1 MVHKAN
7 NNNNNCNED
16 SENCNPNKINPNAQ
30 LNNDD
35 QDIDQKQ
42 EPDQDQHQKDLP
54 PPSLPPNSTYC
65 NRRTWISVERM
76 NSLRKLAQEAV
87 HSNKTFTIRGCFNS
101 VRNALTS
108 RGWVEKL
115 DVHRKHIPS
124 GTCQVT
130 YEDIAQ
136 NLPKR
141 KFTESRRQYILKC
154 ERSILSRFLEHVP
167 IDFLWTAR
175 KEKCDYIDLA
185 KNPLMMIN
193 KIQRVPFTS
202 KEGLCSNLK
211 DFHWFYEEGISELFF
226 PRCFNAWS
234 PEELAEFIDNFK
246 ITACISF
253 IKWMVD
259 SFTETG
265 YDAVF
270 SSAGKVPFNAIEFA
284 FKRCNE
290 YVDACNHHDI
300 DLEEPPHVWEHDWDA
315 FLTQQ
320 HSLANRNARILAD
333 PQRLVENLI
342 KTGCSIL
349 ENVKRNWPQY
359 CLDGYQNIW
368 IIKPANKCRGRGIQ
382 LMDNLK
388 KIMAIIN
395 PSVASK
401 SRFVIQ
407 KYIERPLI
415 IHNTKFDIRQWFLI
429 TNVQP
434 LVLWMYK
441 ESYIRFSSQEYS
453 LSNHHESVHL
463 TNHAIQKKYTNGKR
477 DKRLPT
483 ENMWDC
489 YSFQAYLRQIGK
501 HEMWAERIYPGMRKA
516 IIGTA
521 LASQDNIERRQNTFE
536 LFGAD
541 FMVCENFY
549 PWLIE
554 VNASPDFGATTSVTA
569 RMCPQCLEDVVRVVV
584 DRKNMPKAD
593 TGNFE
598 LIYRQI
604 IPPSPAYM
612 GLNLSI
618 KGKQLLPKTAYQQQR
633 VRRERAATTIQ
644 YRRILQSNPQVNS
657 LSVPVTNMKE
667 MPTFN
672 ATENLERVLQTR
684 ASKRIEAI
692 LGISPRDKDKLSIL
706 KDQILFSSKNTSPRK
721 QHQAQNH
728 IEAYRLALKS
738 GPAASVQSPLTP
750 KKRLSVRKSCDPRGQ
765 IESQVFDPK
774 SCYSLLT
781 SPKIGGVNQLKN
793 NITNLLNKSET
804 QGKSRRGSAK
814 SLKKH
819 RFLSTQSV
827 VAKKQQVAA
836 RNSNSKKRKT
846 SLELPP
852 SDVKSFHAV
861 GKGFLA
867 WKSKHHTINR
877 SAPLIV
883 LKKDDKVSRRLPGH
897 QNCPNT

>member
-1 MVHKAN
+1 MVHKTTTNNTATTISN
-7 NNNNNCNED
+7 NNNNNFNED
-16 SENCNPNKINPNAQ
+16 TENCNPNKINPLNNNAQ
-30 LNNDD
+30 QNNDD
-35 QDIDQKQ
+35 QQQ
-42 EPDQDQHQKDLP
+42 QQKD
-54 PPSLPPNSTYC
+54 PPNTTYC

-101 VRNALTS
+101 VRNALTA

-141 KFTESRRQYILKC
+141 KFSESRRQYILKC

-185 KNPLMMIN
+185 KNPVMMIN

-259 SFTETG
+259 KFTETG
-265 YDAVF
+265 YDGVF
-270 SSAGKVPFNAIEFA
+270 SASGKVPFNAIEFA

-290 YVDACNHHDI
+290 YVDACNHQDI
-300 DLEEPPHVWEHDWDA
+300 DLEELPHVWEHDWDA
-315 FLTQQ
+315 FLSQQ
-320 HSLANRNARILAD
+320 HLLANQNGRILAD

-342 KTGCSIL
+342 KTGSCIL
-349 ENVKRNWPQY
+349 ENVKKNWPQY

-388 KIMAIIN
+388 KIMGVIN

-434 LVLWMYK
+434 LVVWMYK
-441 ESYIRFSSQEYS
+441 ESYVRFSSQEYS

-501 HEMWAERIYPGMRKA
+501 SEMWEERIYPGMRKA

-536 LFGAD
+536 VFGAD

-598 LIYRQI
+598 MIYRQV

-633 VRRERAATTIQ
+633 IRRERAATTIQ
-644 YRRILQSNPQVNS
+644 YRRILQSTAQVNP
-657 LSVPVTNMKE
+657 LSVPVTNLKE

-672 ATENLERVLQTR
+672 ATDNLERVLQTR

-706 KDQILFSSKNTSPRK
+706 KDQLLMSSKYTSPPK
-721 QHQAQNH
+721 YQGQNN
-728 IEAYRLALKS
+728 IEAYRNALKS
-738 GPAASVQSPLTP
+738 GPVASVQSPITP
-750 KKRLSVRKSCDPRGQ
+750 KKRPNLRRNCDQRPMT
-765 IESQVFDPK
+765 EAEVFDPK
-774 SCYSLLT
+774 SCYSLIT
-781 SPKIGGVNQLKN
+781 SPKIAVNNNRKN
-793 NITNLLNKSET
+793 EIANLLCSRSEVH
-804 QGKSRRGSAK
+804 QGRSRKNSVSK
-814 SLKKH
+814 TSKKH

-827 VAKKQQVAA
+827 VAKKQQVAE
-836 RNSNSKKRKT
+836 RNTKKRKA
-846 SLELPP
+846 SLELP
-852 SDVKSFHAV
+852 STDIKSFHAV

-867 WKSKHHTINR
+867 WKANHKLNR

-883 LKKDDKVSRRLPGH
+883 LKKEDKTSRR
-897 QNCPNT
+897 